1 MSVLSGRIHSL
12 IVRFL
17 GYRAMCRTLLLGS
30 ILFGAALLSAQA
42 QAQEATRAE
51 QIIKRA
57 VEALGG
63 QNFLNVRSITS
74 RGRYT
79 QYQDGKPTVPV
90 AFVDYLVYPD
100 RERTEFRASEGRIIQ
115 TNVGKTGWVYDGAA
129 RTLRDMK
136 PDQIADFQRAMRTS
150 YDNVTRG
157 WWRAEGARLSYVG
170 RREAGVARR
179 NEVVRLDYSDGFSV
193 EFEFDART
201 GLPAKAIY
209 KRRNDKGEES
219 TEEDRFLR
227 FLDVNG
233 VMFPFVVDHYRDGVQ
248 TSRVNYD
255 EVEFNRPI
263 PDALFARPADARS
276 VK

>member
-1 MSVLSGRIHSL
+1 MHR
-12 IVRFL
+12 
-17 GYRAMCRTLLLGS
+17 LLLLVMVLVGPP
-30 ILFGAALLSAQA
+30 LFTVAAR
-42 QAQEATRAE
+42 AQEAERAE

-63 QNFLNVRSITS
+63 QNFLNVRSVTS

-90 AFVDYLVYPD
+90 PFVDYLVYPD

-115 TNVGKTGWVYDGAA
+115 TNVGTSGWVYDGAA

-150 YDNVTRG
+150 YDNIVRG
-157 WWRAEGARLSYVG
+157 WWRAEGARLSYIG

-179 NEVVRLDYSDGFSV
+179 NEVVRLVYPDGFSV

-227 FLDVNG
+227 FLDIDG
-233 VMFPFVVDHYRDGVQ
+233 VMFPFVVDHYRGGVQ

-255 EVEFNRPI
+255 EVAFNRPI